1 MGFPCTGAFPLHG
14 KEQDGFENLS
24 GGSRPGRL
32 AMPVIKALLALT
44 ILTLMGA
51 FGSAAAP
58 LSRPSTKSEGAQG
71 WSGWYPTNATYPGT
85 LSGDAPTFILFGTP
99 YSMEN
104 GCLEV

>member
-14 KEQDGFENLS
+14 KQQDVFENLS

-32 AMPVIKALLALT
+32 AMPVIKALLGLT
-44 ILTLMGA
+44 IPMLMGA

-58 LSRPSTKSEGAQG
+58 LSRSSAKSGGAQG

-85 LSGDAPTFILFGTP
+85 PSGDVPTFILFGGP

-104 GCLEV
+104 GGLEV